1 MSSKTI
7 NTIAIVDS
15 GVGGISV
22 LKALI
27 NKFRVGNYIYFADN
41 LFMPYGNKTKA
52 FIEERTRQIITML
65 KTDYKVDLIIIAC
78 NTMSSVIKD
87 INLSNVCSMKFNL
100 NLTYIATPLTKKM
113 LQGYEVIGNATLA
126 EDIEKNIFNAKELER
141 TVKKH
146 VKKYKLNEYNKLV
159 LGCTHYELAENLFKK
174 FCPNTE
180 IINNS
185 NQLINNINI
194 TGNNLNIVFIQSK
207 RSQSY
212 EDKIKELLRRDTCVG
227 YMDI

>member
-1 MSSKTI
+1 MKIIDMHCDTIMALMNTENNIYESDNMIDLKKLQEGDYLLQCFAMFVPYASKEEE
-7 NTIAIVDS
+7 NYSPFEVC
-15 GVGGISV
+15 
-22 LKALI
+22 
-27 NKFRVGNYIYFADN
+27 NKMIDRYYQE
-41 LFMPYGNKTKA
+41 
-52 FIEERTRQIITML
+52 IE
-65 KTDYKVDLIIIAC
+65 KYPDLIKPA
-78 NTMSSVIKD
+78 
-87 INLSNVCSMKFNL
+87 FN
-100 NLTYIATPLTKKM
+100 Y
-113 LQGYEVIGNATLA
+113 Q
-126 EDIEKNIFNAKELER
+126 DIENNIFNAKELER

-194 TGNNLNIVFIQSK
+194 TGNNLNIVFMQSK